1 MRPGPGD
8 VSGSAACG
16 CGKPPVMLK
25 IDKLLLLARELR
37 ARAEEV
43 LAQAETM
50 KDADARQK
58 MRAIAASYEKLGPPA
73 RKGGWQVIEG

>member
-1 MRPGPGD
+1 
-8 VSGSAACG
+8 
-16 CGKPPVMLK
+16 MLK

-58 MRAIAASYEKLGPPA
+58 MRAIAASYEKLAHRLEKEVG
-73 RKGGWQVIEG
+73 K